1 MTEVNKKDAYAPDS
15 PEARAKELLGQL
27 SIEEK
32 LHQLTAQMVFD
43 IGEGYEERRDP
54 LRGCYRNP
62 GHFMHQNGTISTPG
76 QVTERINRDIEI
88 SIKAQPH
95 GIPPLEHGESLH
107 GAQWGMATIF
117 PQPIG
122 LASTFDPG
130 LVGEAADVIGCETA
144 AVGVRQALAPVVNL
158 ARDVRWGRTIETF
171 GEDPKLAGD
180 MGAAMCRGFD
190 KNGVAA
196 TPKHFVDNYADGGR
210 DSNYST
216 HSERELMEVYL
227 KPFEACFKEGGAH
240 GVMASYNSLENGL
253 PAHANPW
260 LLTKVLREEWG
271 FDGIV
276 VSDYGGVNGTAGA
289 HRIAEDLPEAI
300 ALCLSAGLD
309 VTLSDLKYEDIRA
322 AWDRGILPEE
332 VVDRAVLRLLT
343 LKFRLGLFD
352 HPYRDP
358 AEADR
363 TVRCEAHKAVALN
376 AARKSLVLLENDGL
390 LPFRKGEVKTLGV
403 FGPGADVLPTGR
415 NYSGPFSHLWEAEDV
430 LSPLAYFRAHAGDVE
445 IVTGSDSE
453 IPSLAPRCDAVLY
466 FTSIVEGEGLDR
478 SDLRLPSYRTAVSKD
493 EAARI
498 VDKAEVTI
506 EVDQEASILAMAE
519 ANPNA
524 AVILMN
530 GAPVDV
536 SAWRSRVR
544 AVLEAWYP
552 GEGGSEALWETLWG
566 ENNPG
571 GRLPVSWPKSV
582 GQLPLFY
589 GYKPSGRGYGYENND
604 GRPLYPFGYGL
615 SYTSFALSDPVL
627 TKTGDGW
634 ELSLCVENTG
644 SCDGDEVVQV
654 YLTSRHTKVVRPVK
668 ELTAYRRV
676 TVKKG
681 ETVRVSLA
689 IPGTAVSYY
698 DADMVFGAHGGD
710 FTLQIGASAEDIRF
724 EVPMG

>member
-1 MTEVNKKDAYAPDS
+1 MPAS
-15 PEARAKELLGQL
+15 PAARAKKLLSQL
-27 SIEEK
+27 STEEK

-43 IGEGYEERRDP
+43 IDKTYEERRDP

-62 GHFMHQNGTISTPG
+62 GHFMHQGGKISSPG
-76 QVTERINRDIEI
+76 DVARRINRDVEE
-88 SIKAQPH
+88 SMKAQPH
-95 GIPPLEHGESLH
+95 AIPPLEHGESLH
-107 GAQWGMATIF
+107 GAQWGMASIF

-122 LASTFDPG
+122 LASTFDPA
-130 LVGEAADVIGCETA
+130 LVEEAADVIGKETA

-180 MGAAMCRGFD
+180 MGAAMCRGFEQ
-190 KNGVAA
+190 NGVAA

-210 DSNYST
+210 DSNYSAR
-216 HSERELMEVYL
+216 SERELREVYL
-227 KPFEACFKEGGAH
+227 KPFEACFREGGAH
-240 GVMASYNSLENGL
+240 GVMAAYNSLFRGL
-253 PAHANPW
+253 PAHADPW

-289 HRIAEDLPEAI
+289 HGIAGDLPEAV

-309 VTLSDLKYEDIRA
+309 VTLASLEYGDIRE

-352 HPYRDP
+352 HPYVDP
-358 AEADR
+358 DEADR
-363 TVRCEAHKAVALN
+363 TVRCGEHKAVALK
-376 AARKSLVLLENDGL
+376 AARKSLVLLENDGM
-390 LPFRKGEVKTLGV
+390 LPLERGRVKTLGV

-415 NYSGPFSHLWEAEDV
+415 NYSGPYAHLWEADDV
-430 LSPLAYFRAHAGDVE
+430 RSPLAYFREHAEGVE
-445 IVTGSDSE
+445 IVTGPDDE
-453 IPSLAPRCDAVLY
+453 IPALAPRCDAVLY

-478 SDLRLPSYRTAVSKD
+478 SDLRLPAYRSAAAKD
-493 EAARI
+493 ESALI
-498 VDKAEVTI
+498 VDKAEMTV
-506 EVDQEASILAMAE
+506 EVDQEDSILKLAE

-536 SAWRSRVR
+536 AAWRGAVR

-552 GEGGSEALWETLWG
+552 GEGGAEALWETLWG
-566 ENNPG
+566 DNNPG
-571 GRLPVSWPKSV
+571 GKLPVSWPKSV

-589 GYKPSGRGYGYENND
+589 GCKPSGRGYGYENND

-615 SYTSFALSDPVL
+615 SYTTFALKDPEL
-627 TKTGDGW
+627 TKTEEGW
-634 ELSLCVENTG
+634 ALSLDVENTG
-644 SCDGDEVVQV
+644 SRAGDEVVQV
-654 YLTSRHTKVVRPVK
+654 YLTSKRTKVVRPVK

-676 TVKKG
+676 SVEG
-681 ETVRVSLA
+681 GGCARVTLT
-689 IPGTAVSYY
+689 IPENVTWYY
-698 DADMVFGAHGGD
+698 DADMVYGDHGGE
-710 FTLQIGASAEDIRF
+710 FTLLVGTSAEETAF
-724 EVPMG
+724 SVPLA

>member
-1 MTEVNKKDAYAPDS
+1 MDERMS
-15 PEARAKELLGQL
+15 PAARAKELLAQL
-27 SIEEK
+27 TVDEK

-62 GHFMHQNGTISTPG
+62 GHFMHQNGKISTPG
-76 QVTERINRDIEI
+76 EVARRINLDVKQSIE
-88 SIKAQPH
+88 AQPH
-95 GIPPLEHGESLH
+95 KIPPLEHGESLH

-122 LASTFDPG
+122 LASTFDPET
-130 LVGEAADVIGCETA
+130 VGEAADVIGKETA

-158 ARDVRWGRTIETF
+158 ARDVRWGRSIETF
-171 GEDPKLAGD
+171 GEDPKLASD
-180 MGAAMCRGFD
+180 MGAAMCRGFER
-190 KNGVAA
+190 NGVAA
-196 TPKHFVDNYADGGR
+196 TPKHFADNYADGGR

-216 HSERELMEVYL
+216 HSERELREVYL

-240 GVMASYNSLENGL
+240 GVMAAYNSLFNGL

-276 VSDYGGVNGTAGA
+276 VSDYGGVDGTAGA
-289 HRIAEDLPEAI
+289 HRIAGDLPEAV

-309 VTLSDLKYEDIRA
+309 VTLANLDYKDIRA
-322 AWDRGILPEE
+322 AWDRGLLTEE
-332 VVDRAVLRLLT
+332 AVDRAVLRLLT

-352 HPYRDP
+352 TPYVDP
-358 AEADR
+358 DEADR
-363 TVRCEAHKAVALN
+363 IVRCEKHKAAALD
-376 AARKSLVLLENDGL
+376 AARKSLVLLGNDGL
-390 LPFRKGEVKTLGV
+390 LPLKKGGVKKLGI

-415 NYSGPFSHLWEAEDV
+415 NYSGPYAHLWEADDV
-430 LSPLAYFRAHAGDVE
+430 RSPLAFFREHADGMGAE
-445 IVTGSDSE
+445 IVTGPDSE
-453 IPSLAPRCDAVLY
+453 IPALAPACDAVFY

-478 SDLRLPSYRTAVSKD
+478 SDLKLPSYRCAASKD
-493 EAARI
+493 EAAVI
-498 VDKAEVTI
+498 VDKAELTI

-536 SAWRSRVR
+536 TAWKDSVR
-544 AVLEAWYP
+544 AILEAWYP
-552 GEGGSEALWETLWG
+552 GEGGAEALWETLWG

-571 GRLPVSWPKSV
+571 GKLPVSWPKSV

-604 GRPLYPFGYGL
+604 GKPLYPFGYGL
-615 SYTSFALSDPVL
+615 SYTSFALGDPEL
-627 TKTGDGW
+627 TKTTDGW
-634 ELSLCVENTG
+634 ELSVDVENTG
-644 SCDGDEVVQV
+644 AADGDEVVEV
-654 YLTSRHTKVVRPVK
+654 YLTSRRTKVVRPVK
-668 ELTAYRRV
+668 ELVAYRRV
-676 TVKKG
+676 SVKAGEKTRAVLTIP
-681 ETVRVSLA
+681 ETV
-689 IPGTAVSYY
+689 TQYY
-698 DADMVFGAHGGD
+698 DADMVFGAHGGE
-710 FTLQIGASAEDIRF
+710 FSLLVGTSAEDTPF
-724 EVPMG
+724 EVKLV

>member
-1 MTEVNKKDAYAPDS
+1 MNRTERT
-15 PEARAKELLGQL
+15 PEERAEELLRQL
-27 SIEEK
+27 STEEK

-62 GHFMHQNGTISTPG
+62 GHFMHQDGKISTPG
-76 QVTERINRDIEI
+76 EVARRINLDVKQSME
-88 SIKAQPH
+88 AQPH
-95 GIPPLEHGESLH
+95 AIPPLEHGESLH

-122 LASTFDPG
+122 LASTFDPN
-130 LVGEAADVIGCETA
+130 LVGEAADVIGRETA

-158 ARDVRWGRTIETF
+158 ARDVRWGRSIETF
-171 GEDPKLAGD
+171 GEDPKLASD
-180 MGAAMCRGFD
+180 MGAAMCRGFE

-196 TPKHFVDNYADGGR
+196 TPKHFADNYADGGR

-216 HSERELMEVYL
+216 HSERELREVYL
-227 KPFEACFKEGGAH
+227 KPFEACFREGGAH
-240 GVMASYNSLENGL
+240 GVMAAYNSLFNGL

-276 VSDYGGVNGTAGA
+276 VSDYGGVDGTAGA
-289 HRIAEDLPEAI
+289 HRIAADMPEAV
-300 ALCLSAGLD
+300 ALCLEAGLD
-309 VTLSDLKYEDIRA
+309 VTLANLDYRDIRA
-322 AWDRGILPEE
+322 AWDRGLLTEE
-332 VVDRAVLRLLT
+332 VLDRAVLRLLT

-352 HPYRDP
+352 DPYVDP
-358 AEADR
+358 DEADR
-363 TVRCEAHKAVALN
+363 IVRCEEHKSVALR
-376 AARKSLVLLENDGL
+376 AARKSLVLLENDGM
-390 LPFRKGEVKTLGV
+390 LPLCRGKVRTLGV

-415 NYSGPFSHLWEAEDV
+415 NYSGPYAHLWEADDV
-430 LSPLAYFRAHAGDVE
+430 RSPLAFFREHADGVE
-445 IVTGSDSE
+445 IVTGPDSE
-453 IPSLAPRCDAVLY
+453 IPALAPKCDAVLY

-478 SDLRLPSYRTAVSKD
+478 SDLRLPAYRTAASKD
-493 EAARI
+493 EAAVI
-498 VDKAEVTI
+498 VDKAELTI
-506 EVDQEASILAMAE
+506 EVDQEASILALAK

-536 SAWRSRVR
+536 TAWRGAVR
-544 AVLEAWYP
+544 AILEAWYP
-552 GEGGSEALWETLWG
+552 GEGGAEALWETLWG

-571 GRLPVSWPKSV
+571 GKLPVSWPKSV

-615 SYTSFALSDPVL
+615 SYTAFALSDPSV
-627 TKTGDGW
+627 TKTAGGW
-634 ELSLCVENTG
+634 EVSLRVANTG
-644 SCDGDEVVQV
+644 AYDGDEVVGI

-668 ELTAYRRV
+668 ELVAYRRV
-676 TVKKG
+676 SVQKG
-681 ETVRVSLA
+681 ETVRVTLTVPESV
-689 IPGTAVSYY
+689 TSYY
-698 DADMVFGAHGGD
+698 DADMFFGPHGGD
-710 FTLQIGASAEDIRF
+710 FTLLIGTSAEEILF
-724 EVPMG
+724 EEPLA

>member
-1 MTEVNKKDAYAPDS
+1 MTRT
-15 PEARAKELLGQL
+15 PEIRAKELLAQL
-27 SIEEK
+27 TIEEK

-43 IGEGYEERRDP
+43 IGEGYEDRRDP
-54 LRGCYRNP
+54 LCGCYRNP
-62 GHFMHQNGTISTPG
+62 GHFMHQNGRISSPG
-76 QVTERINRDIEI
+76 EVARRINLDVKQSME
-88 SIKAQPH
+88 AQPH
-95 GIPPLEHGESLH
+95 AIPPLEHGESLH

-122 LASTFDPG
+122 LASTFDPA
-130 LVGEAADVIGCETA
+130 LVGEAADVIGRETA

-180 MGAAMCRGFD
+180 MGAVMCRGFEH
-190 KNGVAA
+190 NGVAA

-216 HSERELMEVYL
+216 HSERELREVYL

-240 GVMASYNSLENGL
+240 GVMAAYNSLFNGL

-276 VSDYGGVNGTAGA
+276 VSDYGGVDGTAGA
-289 HRIAEDLPEAI
+289 HRIAGDLPEAVAI
-300 ALCLSAGLD
+300 CLSSGLD
-309 VTLSDLKYEDIRA
+309 VTLSNLDYKDIRE

-352 HPYRDP
+352 HPAVDP
-358 AEADR
+358 DEADR
-363 TVRCEAHKAVALN
+363 IVRCEAHKKTALE
-376 AARKSLVLLENDGL
+376 AARKSLVLLENDGM
-390 LPFRKGEVKTLGV
+390 LPFEKGKIRTLGV

-415 NYSGPFSHLWEAEDV
+415 NYSGPYAHLWEAEDAR
-430 LSPLAYFRAHAGDVE
+430 SPLAYFREHAEGVE
-445 IVTGSDSE
+445 IVTGGDDE
-453 IPSLAPRCDAVLY
+453 IPALAPRCDAVLY
-466 FTSIVEGEGLDR
+466 FTFIVEGEGLDR
-478 SDLRLPSYRTAVSKD
+478 SDLKLPAYRTASAKD
-493 EAARI
+493 EAAQI
-498 VDKAEVTI
+498 VDKAELTV
-506 EVDQEASILAMAE
+506 EVDQEASILKLAE

-536 SAWRSRVR
+536 SAWRGAVR

-552 GEGGSEALWETLWG
+552 GEGGAEALWETLWG
-566 ENNPG
+566 DSNPG
-571 GRLPVSWPKSV
+571 GKLPVSWPKSV

-604 GRPLYPFGYGL
+604 GKPLYPFGYGL
-615 SYTSFALSDPVL
+615 SYTSFVLKNPELTRMDAGWALSLD
-627 TKTGDGW
+627 
-634 ELSLCVENTG
+634 VENTG
-644 SCDGDEVVQV
+644 TRGGDEVVQV
-654 YLTSRHTKVVRPVK
+654 YLTSKRTTVVRPVK
-668 ELTAYRRV
+668 ELVAYCRVSVPGGECARV
-676 TVKKG
+676 T
-681 ETVRVSLA
+681 LD
-689 IPGTAVSYY
+689 IPEWVTWYY
-698 DADMVFGAHGGD
+698 DADMNFGPHGGE
-710 FTLQIGASAEDIRF
+710 FTLLVGTSAEDRAF
-724 EVPMG
+724 SVGLE